1 MPFYG
6 HSIMNNWSYSQYRA
20 TLKRD
25 GKFFALVTPN
35 GSDALSPTDE
45 RILMDALCQTKLAN
59 LQSAVREHATE
70 MDASMKGPSTYERG
84 QKIALSLG
92 KLERSLRDS
101 ESTSPRPAPK
111 SASGSSTSATLPL
124 PKAGAMT
131 RPARPRPISSTSSKP
146 SKRTTSRRSITRRDQ
161 KAGAGAL
168 RHIQRITAGAH
179 DKQVYARLLKLKKK
193 NPRWEMVYQEP
204 ATTAAPEWT
213 PVVPGTMMKL
223 SDGSLAYLF
232 DAGPPVK

>member
-6 HSIMNNWSYSQYRA
+6 HSIMNNWSYSKYRA

-25 GKFFALVTPN
+25 GKFFALVTH
-35 GSDALSPTDE
+35 GSDALPPTYE
-45 RILMDALCQTKLAN
+45 HILMDALCQTKLAN

-70 MDASMKGPSTYERG
+70 MDALMKGPSTYERG

-92 KLERSLRDS
+92 KLEQSRRDS

-111 SASGSSTSATLPL
+111 SASGSSTNPTLPL
-124 PKAGAMT
+124 SKAGAMT
-131 RPARPRPISSTSSKP
+131 RPAAARPTSSASSKP

-161 KAGAGAL
+161 KAGAGVW
-168 RHIQRITAGAH
+168 HIQRITARAH
-179 DKQVYARLLKLKKK
+179 DKRIYARLLKLKNK
-193 NPRWEMVYQEP
+193 NPGWEMVYQEP
-204 ATTAAPEWT
+204 ASAAAPEWT